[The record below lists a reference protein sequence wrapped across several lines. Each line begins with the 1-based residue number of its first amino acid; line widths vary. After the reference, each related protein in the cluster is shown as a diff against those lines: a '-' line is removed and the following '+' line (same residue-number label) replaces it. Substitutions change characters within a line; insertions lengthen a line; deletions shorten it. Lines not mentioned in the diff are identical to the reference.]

1 MLEFI
6 NRVKNPGSG
15 GIPAFEKGVIA
26 IGQELGINPNWIM
39 AVMFIESRCNPQAVN
54 SGSHA
59 TGLIQFTKT
68 TAKELLNTTVE
79 HIKTLTAC
87 QQLPYVKTYL
97 KKQKGKRKINS
108 LIDTYLLVF
117 FPAAIGQSNDYV
129 LKTKNR
135 SAAYFASLNSGYDIN
150 DDKKITKGEVERSI
164 MKTLTENGYKGGTGT
179 NLFANSNGVDW
190 ASSAYGSG
198 NGSSSII
205 SNTWK
210 RSYDDFNPNIA

>member
-6 NRVKNPGSG
+6 KRVKNPGN
-15 GIPAFEKGVIA
+15 IEAFEKGVIA

-59 TGLIQFTKT
+59 TGLIQFTKK
-68 TAKELLNTTVE
+68 TAENLLNTTVE
-79 HIKTLTAC
+79 HIEKLNAC

-117 FPAAIGQSNDYV
+117 FPAAIGQSNNYV
-129 LKTKNR
+129 LQTKDR
-135 SAAYFASLNSGYDIN
+135 SAAYYAKLNSGYDLN
-150 DDKKITKGEVERSI
+150 KDKRITKGEVEQSI

-179 NLFANSNGVDW
+179 NSFANSNGVDW
-190 ASSAYGSG
+190 ASSVYGSD

>member
-6 NRVKNPGSG
+6 NEVKNPGN
-15 GIPAFEKGVIA
+15 ITAFEKGVIA

-39 AVMFIESRCNPQAVN
+39 AVMHIESRCNPQAVN
-54 SGSHA
+54 KSTHA
-59 TGLIQFTKT
+59 TGLIQFMPDTATKS
-68 TAKELLNTTVE
+68 LNTTVE
-79 HIKTLTAC
+79 HIETLTAC

-129 LKTKNR
+129 LQTKNR
-135 SAAYFASLNSGYDIN
+135 SAAKIARQNSGYDIN
-150 DDKKITKGEVERSI
+150 KDKRITKGEVEQSI
-164 MKTLTENGYKGGTGT
+164 MKKLTSEGYKGGTGT

-190 ASSAYGSG
+190 ASSAYGSD

-210 RSYDDFNPNIA
+210 RSYDDFNPNIV

>member
-6 NRVKNPGSG
+6 NEVKNSG
-15 GIPAFEKGVIA
+15 GITAFEKGVIA

-39 AVMFIESRCNPQAVN
+39 AVMHIESKCNPQAVN
-54 SGSHA
+54 GSTHA
-59 TGLIQFTKT
+59 TGLIQFMPK
-68 TAKELLNTTVE
+68 TAKESLNTTVE

-117 FPAAIGQSNDYV
+117 FPAAIGKSNDYV
-129 LKTKNR
+129 LQTDSV
-135 SAAYFASLNSGYDIN
+135 SAAKIARQNPGYDIN
-150 DDKKITKGEVERSI
+150 KDKRITKGEVEQSI
-164 MKTLTENGYKGGTGT
+164 MKKLTSEGYKGGTGT

-190 ASSAYGSG
+190 ASSVYGSG

-210 RSYDDFNPNIA
+210 RSYDAFNPNIV

>member
-6 NRVKNPGSG
+6 NEVKNPGN
-15 GIPAFEKGVIA
+15 IQAFEKGVIA

-39 AVMFIESRCNPQAVN
+39 AVMHIESRCNPQAVN
-54 SGSHA
+54 KSTHA
-59 TGLIQFTKT
+59 TGLIQFMPD
-68 TAKELLNTTVE
+68 TATESLNTTVE
-79 HIKTLTAC
+79 HIRGLTAC

-129 LKTKNR
+129 LQTKDR
-135 SAAYFASLNSGYDIN
+135 SAAKIARQNTGYDIN
-150 DDKKITKGEVERSI
+150 KDKRITKGEVEQSI
-164 MKTLTENGYKGGTGT
+164 MKKLISEGYKGGTGT
-179 NLFANSNGVDW
+179 NSFANSNGVDW
-190 ASSAYGSG
+190 ASSAYSSD
-198 NGSSSII
+198 NSSSSII

-210 RSYDDFNPNIA
+210 RSYDDFNPNIV